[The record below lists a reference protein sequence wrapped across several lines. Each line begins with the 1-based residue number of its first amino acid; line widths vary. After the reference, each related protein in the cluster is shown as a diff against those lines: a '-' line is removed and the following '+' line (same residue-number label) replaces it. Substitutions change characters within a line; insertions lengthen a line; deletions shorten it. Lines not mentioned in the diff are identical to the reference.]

1 MRVISF
7 MNQKGGVGKTTTCV
21 NLAAAL
27 AEMGARVC
35 LLDMDPQAHLTIN
48 YGVDVNTSNLTTLYD
63 VLVGG
68 AGFLD
73 AVHTIDGNLAMVPGS
88 IDLAAAEVELVST
101 PGRETI
107 LRRKLEQALHDFDYV
122 LMDCPP
128 SLGLLTINAL
138 ACSGEVFIPMQPH
151 FLAMQGFAK
160 LLDTVRLVGR
170 QINPR
175 LRVTGVVLTMFDG
188 QAKLSQEI
196 VAELEGF
203 VEQYRG
209 KNVPWNDCR
218 VFRTRV
224 RRNIKLAEC
233 PSYGQTILQYDSS
246 SNGAQ
251 DYRSLAREVATMR
264 AVMPPIGKGLFA
276 ELAAAAAGEPA
287 TRTQQISSPDTP
299 SNAAKPNAAD
309 DSIAEPASDVG
320 AILQKALDESRAQS
334 PTSSAPTRPAVSV
347 TIAPGLASIVPSL
360 VRGRSPGAA
369 ASGNEVAR

>member
-7 MNQKGGVGKTTTCV
+7 MNQKGGVGKTTTCA

-35 LLDMDPQAHLTIN
+35 LLDIDPQAHLTIN
-48 YGVDVNTSNLTTLYD
+48 FGVDVNEKEQPRVNLYD
-63 VLVGG
+63 VLVGDV
-68 AGFLD
+68 GFLD
-73 AVHTIDGNLAMVPGS
+73 AVLSLDSNLSIVPGS
-88 IDLAAAEVELVST
+88 IDLAAAEIELVNT

-107 LRRKLEQALHDFDYV
+107 LRRKLEQAVHDFDYV

-160 LLDTVRLVGR
+160 LIETVKLVGK

-175 LRVTGVVLTMFDG
+175 LRVTGVVLTMFDS
-188 QAKLSQEI
+188 QVKLSHEI
-196 VAELEGF
+196 VSELENF
-203 VEQYRG
+203 TEQSRG
-209 KNVPWNDCR
+209 KNVPWNDCK
-218 VFRTRV
+218 VFRTKI

-233 PSYGQTILQYDSS
+233 PGYGQTVLQYDSS

-251 DYRSLAREVATMR
+251 DYRQLAREVATMR
-264 AVMPPIGKGLFA
+264 TVAPPIGRGMIA
-276 ELAAAAAGEPA
+276 ELAADSVQESPA
-287 TRTQQISSPDTP
+287 RLPTQTP
-299 SNAAKPNAAD
+299 SQIAAHEP
-309 DSIAEPASDVG
+309 SIASVG
-320 AILQKALDESRAQS
+320 PIVQKALNETKLNEPKLNETQPKVA
-334 PTSSAPTRPAVSV
+334 V

-360 VRGRSPGAA
+360 AKKAA
-369 ASGNEVAR
+369 ATPEVAH